1 MSPRLTIYVLSI
13 IFLFFA
19 GCSIPEENGEY
30 GQQVFWKDFENRSE
44 IAEIISVDTLSSGA
58 WISPTKAILTDDNH
72 IIFADNGTQSLLKY
86 SLNGELIARTGGR
99 GRGPGEFELLNDLKV
114 VGDKQLYAL
123 DLGLGRVSIFNVQ
136 DSLTYQRS
144 INMEKSTD
152 LFLKEIF
159 FTEIGKIGVYI
170 GTVDRRTGEK
180 RHFVY
185 RLNDSFSPDS
195 LLFEFDGNEQIEF
208 QQGIYIDKLLG
219 EMMYWDQAGEYFYVV
234 SSHDWRIQRF
244 HLRSRQLDEWNLLE
258 SGLREATEQDKA
270 FLFDRFSPLIAVSE
284 EYRKVITEASTLP
297 VIRGFSIE
305 GNRLLFTLFNTN
317 HSESVLLT
325 ADLELQNKLTIRK
338 LPPFFSTLFSKN
350 NQLFGFD
357 YAEEGHRP
365 LLVLSVINTQ

>member
-72 IIFADNGTQSLLKY
+72 IIVADNGTQSLLKY
-86 SLNGELIARTGGR
+86 SLNGELLARTGGR
-99 GRGPGEFELLNDLKV
+99 GRGPGEFELLNDLKI
-114 VGDKQLYAL
+114 VGDKQLYTL

-159 FTEIGKIGVYI
+159 FTEIGKIGVYS
-170 GTVDRRTGEK
+170 GAVDRKTGEK

-208 QQGIYIDKLLG
+208 QQGIYTDKFLG
-219 EMMYWDQAGEYFYVV
+219 EMMYWDQADKYFYVV

-244 HLRSRQLDEWNLLE
+244 HLRSGQLDEWNLLE

-284 EYRKVITEASTLP
+284 EYRKVIAEASTLP

-317 HSESVLLT
+317 QSESVLLT

-357 YAEEGHRP
+357 YAEESHRP
-365 LLVLSVINTQ
+365 LLVLNVINTQ